1 MYLIYNNKQ
10 TLKLYI
16 NRIFKF
22 NDITIFNIL
31 FLNYD
36 DHVKSLNAYR
46 ISSMHSEKLLDLN

>member
-22 NDITIFNIL
+22 NDITIFKIL

-36 DHVKSLNAYR
+36 DHVKSLGALTPDG
-46 ISSMHSEKLLDLN
+46 IF

>member
-36 DHVKSLNAYR
+36 DHVKSL
-46 ISSMHSEKLLDLN
+46 IL

>member
-22 NDITIFNIL
+22 NDITIINIQGGKKCYLGQKHYLTFLRL
-31 FLNYD
+31 FLARN
-36 DHVKSLNAYR
+36 
-46 ISSMHSEKLLDLN
+46 